1 MKFKTGIKGTP
12 EFGLQIPGFY
22 KQETEAAAEPHR
34 IGKGR
39 REIWKWN
46 FEFIQIERKA
56 YKDFSYAELLS
67 LKPDNRAIWKGASH
81 RERGLF

>member
-12 EFGLQIPGFY
+12 ESGLQIPGFY

-56 YKDFSYAELLS
+56 YKDFFLCRASLS
-67 LKPDNRAIWKGASH
+67 KPEVRLSEKGAS
-81 RERGLF
+81 